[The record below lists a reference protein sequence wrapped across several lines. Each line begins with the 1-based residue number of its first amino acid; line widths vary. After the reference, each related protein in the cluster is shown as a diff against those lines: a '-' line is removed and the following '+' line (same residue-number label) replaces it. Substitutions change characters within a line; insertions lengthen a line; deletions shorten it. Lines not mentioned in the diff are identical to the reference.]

1 MIKTLDEAI
10 YFYKIKYE
18 QLKGYDALR
27 AEEYKQLYEWLSDYK
42 KVKKTLNDGVEQMD
56 KIIND
61 YKSKIEEINNEKS
74 EENNRWNMIYN
85 NYTKNQIDDEQIYNN
100 IDLDMIYKKLE
111 NNNILNVNKIKEL

>member
-1 MIKTLDEAI
+1 MIKTLDETIA
-10 YFYKIKYE
+10 FYKQKYN
-18 QLKGYDALR
+18 QLKNYDNLK

>member
-100 IDLDMIYKKLE
+100 IDFDMIYKKTE
-111 NNNILNVNKIKEL
+111 CE

>member
-18 QLKGYDALR
+18 QLKGYDALK

-61 YKSKIEEINNEKS
+61 YKSKIEEIDNEKS
-74 EENNRWNMIYN
+74 ENNRRYIIYDS
-85 NYTKNQIDDEQIYNN
+85 YTKSQIDKN
-100 IDLDMIYKKLE
+100 ITKEEIEALE
-111 NNNILNVNKIKEL
+111 EGLCQ